1 MYSVILTELGISV
14 FNDGQVDKAFSFSN
28 PVKEYLAV
36 KNKEA
41 KLNELIN
48 YLAKIQRGV
57 SVSDESLL
65 AILKKFSIDCHMM
78 DSEELE
84 KIQSAKPQII
94 VDSGF
99 ASNLQD
105 TLGKLR
111 EFALGFSSSKV
122 TEVSQSPDL
131 HIIQAI
137 NSLDEIDKIA
147 NGLSSRLREWYG
159 LHFPELDNMIDSI
172 NGYAQIVMAGKRESL
187 SKQVF
192 EEAGF
197 PESKVEMLSLILSK
211 SRGGDISDIN
221 LAIVQ
226 SIAKQILDFHELRK
240 KLEEHV
246 ESEMVEI
253 APNLSAILGS
263 AVGARILGRAGSLK
277 KMASMPA
284 STIQVLGAEKALFRA
299 LKTGSQPPKHGLLFQ
314 HAMVHA
320 APRWQRGKIA
330 RAVAAKAVIAARV
343 DVYGE
348 GLNQTLL
355 DKLNIR
361 VDEIGKKYEN
371 PTEKDIRKP
380 QQFRQ
385 DDGNFLVVEE
395 KVVEEKVVEEKVVEE
410 KVVEEKV
417 VEEKVVEEK
426 VVEEKVV
433 DLVKEEEKVEIE
445 MKDPTLVK
453 EEEKVE
459 IEMKDPTLVKEEEKV
474 EIEMKD
480 PTLVKEEEKVEI
492 EMKDPTLVKEEEK
505 VEIEMKDPTLVKEE
519 EKVEIEMKDPTLV
532 KEEEKVQTQ
541 IEREKSLEE
550 DNQSYFWIKSE
561 GEQKISTENLVPGNQ
576 VYKEKL
582 IIKKGI
588 EYRLWDPFRSKL
600 AASIMNGL
608 ENFPFKNK
616 TKVLY
621 LGASTGT
628 TVSHVSD
635 IVGPSGLVFAVEHAS
650 RVARDFLDRV
660 ATHRSNIM
668 PILQDARKPK
678 EYFSVFGKVD
688 VVYVD
693 IAQPDQTK
701 IAIENCDMFLKKEGF
716 FFLVIKTRSIDVT
729 KAPKRIVEEEIE
741 KLREKFEILESIDLH
756 PYDKDHAMVIAKYK
770 N

>member
-1 MYSVILTELGISV
+1 
-14 FNDGQVDKAFSFSN
+14 
-28 PVKEYLAV
+28 
-36 KNKEA
+36 
-41 KLNELIN
+41 
-48 YLAKIQRGV
+48 
-57 SVSDESLL
+57 
-65 AILKKFSIDCHMM
+65 
-78 DSEELE
+78 
-84 KIQSAKPQII
+84 
-94 VDSGF
+94 
-99 ASNLQD
+99 
-105 TLGKLR
+105 
-111 EFALGFSSSKV
+111 
-122 TEVSQSPDL
+122 
-131 HIIQAI
+131 
-137 NSLDEIDKIA
+137 
-147 NGLSSRLREWYG
+147 
-159 LHFPELDNMIDSI
+159 
-172 NGYAQIVMAGKRESL
+172 
-187 SKQVF
+187 
-192 EEAGF
+192 
-197 PESKVEMLSLILSK
+197 
-211 SRGGDISDIN
+211 
-221 LAIVQ
+221 
-226 SIAKQILDFHELRK
+226 
-240 KLEEHV
+240 
-246 ESEMVEI
+246 
-253 APNLSAILGS
+253 
-263 AVGARILGRAGSLK
+263 
-277 KMASMPA
+277 
-284 STIQVLGAEKALFRA
+284 
-299 LKTGSQPPKHGLLFQ
+299 
-314 HAMVHA
+314 
-320 APRWQRGKIA
+320 
-330 RAVAAKAVIAARV
+330 
-343 DVYGE
+343 
-348 GLNQTLL
+348 
-355 DKLNIR
+355 
-361 VDEIGKKYEN
+361 
-371 PTEKDIRKP
+371 
-380 QQFRQ
+380 
-385 DDGNFLVVEE
+385 
-395 KVVEEKVVEEKVVEE
+395 
-410 KVVEEKV
+410 
-417 VEEKVVEEK
+417 
-426 VVEEKVV
+426 
-433 DLVKEEEKVEIE
+433 
-445 MKDPTLVK
+445 
-453 EEEKVE
+453 
-459 IEMKDPTLVKEEEKV
+459 
-474 EIEMKD
+474 
-480 PTLVKEEEKVEI
+480 VKEEEKVEI

-701 IAIENCDMFLKKEGF
+701 IAIDNCDMFLKKEGF

-729 KAPKRIVEEEIE
+729 KAPKRIIEEEIE